1 MKIVFANVFI
11 LNRENKREKEEML
24 SNKVIFFFNL
34 VWSQNQHRNEI
45 NVALIFFSKQPN
57 GIQV

>member
-1 MKIVFANVFI
+1 VKIVFANVFI

-24 SNKVIFFFNL
+24 KTKCFFDL
-34 VWSQNQHRNEI
+34 VWSQNQYRNEI
-45 NVALIFFSKQPN
+45 YVALIFFSKQPN